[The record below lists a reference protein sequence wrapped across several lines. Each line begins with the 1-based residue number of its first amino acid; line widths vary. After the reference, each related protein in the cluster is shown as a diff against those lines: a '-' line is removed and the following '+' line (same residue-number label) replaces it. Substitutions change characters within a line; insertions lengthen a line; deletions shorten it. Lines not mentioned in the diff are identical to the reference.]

1 MEKETPS
8 KKQITGFGLKMIA
21 LVTMTID
28 HFAAIVLERISGTS
42 TLMYNIYF
50 ALRCIGRLAF
60 PLFIFL
66 LVEGFMHTHSKKRYA
81 VRLFLF
87 AFIAEVP
94 FNLAFSHEILYPTY
108 QNVFFTLL
116 LGFLG
121 MMFSSFIHEKN
132 VPAVLGYISVILSS
146 AILGAYLGICFI
158 NFASNFG
165 RDYTDLRSIIVI
177 CALTI
182 ASVAIVLIY
191 MNLKN
196 SFLALSQCALSL
208 FVATLLAVFA
218 DVFMT
223 DYGSMGVFAIMV
235 AYAFKDKKTKSFALS
250 VVPLVF
256 SSYIEIFALLD
267 LPLIRRYNGQ
277 KGKSMKYFFYAYY
290 PCHLLILTLIA
301 DFLFPLG

>member
-1 MEKETPS
+1 MEKENQA

-42 TLMYNIYF
+42 GLMYNIYF
-50 ALRCIGRLAF
+50 ALRCVGRLAF

-66 LVEGFMHTHSKKRYA
+66 LVEGFMHTRSKKRYA

-87 AFIAEVP
+87 AFIAEIP
-94 FNLAFSHEILYPTY
+94 FNLAFSHELLYPAY

-121 MMFSSFIHEKN
+121 MMFSSFVHEKN
-132 VPAVLGYISVILSS
+132 VPAALGYISVILSS
-146 AILGAYLGICFI
+146 AVLGSYLGICFI
-158 NFASNFG
+158 NFAYSFG

-177 CALTI
+177 CALTV
-182 ASVAIVLIY
+182 ASVAIVMIY
-191 MNLKN
+191 INLKN
-196 SFLALSQCALSL
+196 SFLTLSQCALSL
-208 FVATLLAVFA
+208 FATTLLAVFA

-235 AYAFKDKKTKSFALS
+235 AYAFRNKKEKSFALS

-267 LPLIRRYNGQ
+267 LPLIHRYNGQ
-277 KGKSMKYFFYAYY
+277 KGRSMKYFFYAYY
-290 PCHLLILTLIA
+290 PCHLLILTIIA
-301 DFLFPLG
+301 DFLFPLS